1 MLKNAKI
8 LRGPSISDFG
18 FRISE
23 ERSPTSEIQHPKS
36 KILRGPILKNI
47 FYFYLLFLGLVMGCD
62 QPKTGCTDI
71 RATNFD
77 VAAAKADNI
86 NCTFPSL
93 IFQVA
98 YVVGDSSFLPTSIY
112 KNAKSQSFKIVQAA
126 TYLSDFQLITST
138 DKISKPT
145 DSISLYRHTDTI
157 RALNSFALIGRNNGF
172 SFTIGTFE
180 DVGKTFAKC
189 QFNLGLTDVVNQT
202 DATKMPF
209 GHPLSIRADSMYN
222 RAAKKY
228 IFNKIVVASGTN
240 FKDTLRLELAGLE
253 VIKLDKNIKTVE
265 GSDVVI
271 SLIVNYLAFFKDVD
285 FTATQTAIKEKMTA
299 NALNVFSLK

>member
-8 LRGPSISDFG
+8 LRGP
-18 FRISE
+18 
-23 ERSPTSEIQHPKS
+23 
-36 KILRGPILKNI
+36 ILRTI
-47 FYFYLLFLGLVMGCD
+47 LFLCPFFLFILSCD

-77 VAAAKADNI
+77 VTAAKADNI
-86 NCTFPSL
+86 NCTLPKL

-98 YVVGDSSFLPTSIY
+98 YLVGDSSFSEANIY
-112 KNAKSQSFKIVQAA
+112 KNARNQPFKIVQAA
-126 TYLSDFQLITST
+126 TYLSDFQFITS
-138 DKISKPT
+138 DNKISKT
-145 DSISLYRHTDTI
+145 IDSIALYRQTDTI

-189 QFNLGLTDVVNQT
+189 QFNLGLTPEVNKT

-240 FKDTLRLELAGLE
+240 FKDTLRLELASLD

-271 SLIVNYLAFFKDVD
+271 SLTVNYLRLFDTVD
-285 FTATQTAIKEKMTA
+285 FTENQTTTIGKITA
-299 NALNVFSLK
+299 NAKNVFSIK

>member
-8 LRGPSISDFG
+8 LRGP
-18 FRISE
+18 
-23 ERSPTSEIQHPKS
+23 
-36 KILRGPILKNI
+36 ILRTI
-47 FYFYLLFLGLVMGCD
+47 LFLCPFFLLILSCD

-77 VAAAKADNI
+77 VAAAKADNTT
-86 NCTFPSL
+86 CTFPSL

-112 KNAKSQSFKIVQAA
+112 KNAKSQSFKILQAA
-126 TYLSDFQLITST
+126 TYLSDFQLITS
-138 DKISKPT
+138 DNKISKPI
-145 DSISLYRHTDTI
+145 DSIALYRQSDTI

-180 DVGKTFAKC
+180 DVGKTFARC
-189 QFNLGLTDVVNQT
+189 QFNLGLTDVVNLT

-271 SLIVNYLAFFKDVD
+271 SLIVNYLKLFDNVD
-285 FTATQTAIKEKMTA
+285 FTENQTATIGKMTT
-299 NALNVFSLK
+299 NAKNVFSIK